1 MTHVAVVAHAG
12 KGPRDGLKRL
22 REALEREGVHNPL
35 WYEVPKSRK
44 APAKARKALA
54 AGSDLVIVWGGDGTV
69 QRCVDTLAGTGSAL
83 AIIPVGTAN
92 LLASSLGMPTEI
104 DEAVRI
110 ALHGGRSRL
119 DTGTVNGEHFSV
131 MAGAGFDARM
141 VGEADRAM
149 KDRLGRI
156 AYVWTG
162 ARNLGRRP
170 VKVRVK
176 VDGKPFFSGRS
187 SCLLVGNVGEIFGGI
202 KAFPEASPGTAVST

>member
-12 KGPRDGLKRL
+12 KDPRDGLIRL
-22 REALEREGVHNPL
+22 REALEREGVLDPL

-44 APAKARKALA
+44 APAKARKAIA

-69 QRCVDTLAGTGSAL
+69 QRCVDMLAGTGSAL

-92 LLASSLGMPTEI
+92 LFASSLGLPTEI
-104 DEAVRI
+104 EEAVHI
-110 ALHGGRSRL
+110 ALHGRRRRL

-162 ARNLGRRP
+162 ARTSAG
-170 VKVRVK
+170 VR
-176 VDGKPFFSGRS
+176 
-187 SCLLVGNVGEIFGGI
+187 
-202 KAFPEASPGTAVST
+202 